1 MKIGL
6 VADSQGDVDALEHAC
21 DLLIDEKG
29 AERIFFLGGRWADVD
44 ELFQRKREKKR
55 GRSEYSDADFLADV
69 ASFIA
74 KSAAAEQGGVAY
86 KLQKDEIEAYI
97 ARFARVPD
105 RASFQYR
112 DPAIPRIL
120 PELVADRIACL
131 VHDKADLQRDNV
143 ETSVFFFHGNSAE
156 PNVVQIGLRFFV
168 TPGSLASVQRPSFAL
183 LTGEGASLELVAF
196 SLDGRELRRFAMS
209 LATRRKMSLR

>member
-1 MKIGL
+1 VKIGL

-21 DLLIDEKG
+21 DLLVDERG
-29 AERIFFLGGRWADVD
+29 AERIFFLGGRWADAD
-44 ELFQRKREKKR
+44 ELFQRKREERR
-55 GRSEYSDADFLADV
+55 GRAEYSDVDFLADV

-74 KSAAAEQGGVAY
+74 KSAAAEQGGVAHR
-86 KLQKDEIEAYI
+86 LQKDEIETYI

-112 DPAIPRIL
+112 DPAIARIL
-120 PELVADRIACL
+120 PELVGDKIACL

-143 ETSVFFFHGNSAE
+143 ETAALFFHGNSAE
-156 PNVVQIGLRFFV
+156 PNVVQIGPRFFV
-168 TPGSLASVQRPSFAL
+168 TPGSLAHVPRPSFAL
-183 LTGEGASLELVAF
+183 LTGEGASMELVALG
-196 SLDGRELRRFAMS
+196 LDGRELKRFPMS